1 MTSNVFYHSDGYGVV
16 ADRVKTFTY
25 SSNLMIGVMDSSTGC
40 FSISGYI
47 APTGDISVKD
57 NFCLGSASYGFNLP
71 FIKCNELEEN
81 PMGNN
86 TVGSARVGF
95 IFNNIKTYGNC
106 KAFSYLKAYGCKIGQ
121 IANPPSTTK
130 LVFEHFVLVDNERG
144 VTLKYADQS
153 NSR

>member
-1 MTSNVFYHSDGYGVV
+1 M
-16 ADRVKTFTY
+16 
-25 SSNLMIGVMDSSTGC
+25 MGVMDYSTGC
-40 FSISGYI
+40 FSIGGYI
-47 APTGDISVKD
+47 PPTGDISIKD

-71 FIKCNELEEN
+71 LIKCSELGEN

-95 IFNNIKTYGNC
+95 ILNNIHTSDSC

-121 IANPPSTTK
+121 IANPTSTTK

-144 VTLKYADQS
+144 VTLKYAD
-153 NSR
+153 